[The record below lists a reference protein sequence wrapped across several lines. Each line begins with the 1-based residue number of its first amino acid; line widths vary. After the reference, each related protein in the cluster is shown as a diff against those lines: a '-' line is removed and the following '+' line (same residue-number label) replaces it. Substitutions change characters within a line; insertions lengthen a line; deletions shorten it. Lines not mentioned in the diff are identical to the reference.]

1 MAWRMENRP
10 EAVTVAA
17 TRTKS
22 ESRIEIVAERRRK
35 HDEALRAEMVAL
47 SMAPGASVQAL
58 ARQHG
63 LAPSL
68 IYRWRRLASRQ
79 AAPPIPE
86 VRLLP
91 VQIAKSPTDR
101 PCGSKPAG
109 LIEIE
114 LANGNRVRV
123 DAAVNVAA
131 LRRVLSV
138 VRG

>member
-1 MAWRMENRP
+1 MENRD
-10 EAVTVAA
+10 EAATVAA
-17 TRTKS
+17 TRATS
-22 ESRIEIVAERRRK
+22 ESRIEIVAERRRM
-35 HDEALRAEMVAL
+35 HDPAFRAKMVAL
-47 SMAPGASVQAL
+47 SMAPGASVPVL

-63 LAPSL
+63 LGPSL

-79 AAPPIPE
+79 VGPPGPE

-91 VQIAKSPTDR
+91 VQIAKPATEKPTA
-101 PCGSKPAG
+101 PKPAG

-138 VRG
+138 LRE